1 MVKYTNNLWF
11 NIQSILIHKRRKQ
24 KNNKFSVKYY
34 SIGEKDQQKN
44 FLNLYV
50 KNWFQQIEKTFV

>member
-1 MVKYTNNLWF
+1 MVKYTNKLWF

-34 SIGEKDQQKN
+34 SIREKDQQKN

-50 KNWFQQIEKTFV
+50 ENWFQQIEKTFV